1 MPVSA
6 VRTRLGSD
14 VSLWCQMLT
23 EAKAARAVVES
34 SSREKAFGPVI
45 VDYSSVQA
53 KVGGDRGG
61 DTSDT
66 GAVFLSAGATISYHT
81 APVVCC
87 VPCISRWSGA
97 DVVLGGAV
105 TQQCR

>member
-53 KVGGDRGG
+53 KVRGRGG
-61 DTSDT
+61 VSPGTDVIFVRVC
-66 GAVFLSAGATISYHT
+66 AVYYYIY
-81 APVVCC
+81 
-87 VPCISRWSGA
+87 R
-97 DVVLGGAV
+97 
-105 TQQCR
+105 

>member
-34 SSREKAFGPVI
+34 SNREKAFGPVI

-53 KVGGDRGG
+53 KVR
-61 DTSDT
+61 
-66 GAVFLSAGATISYHT
+66 
-81 APVVCC
+81 
-87 VPCISRWSGA
+87 SREGNEGPA
-97 DVVLGGAV
+97 RTLF
-105 TQQCR
+105 

>member
-1 MPVSA
+1 MSAWLQYQSLWDMPVST

-23 EAKAARAVVES
+23 EAKAARAVVEN

-53 KVGGDRGG
+53 KV
-61 DTSDT
+61 
-66 GAVFLSAGATISYHT
+66 
-81 APVVCC
+81 
-87 VPCISRWSGA
+87 SRVREGLIYIFSSPL
-97 DVVLGGAV
+97 LGLFVAHYN
-105 TQQCR
+105 

>member
-1 MPVSA
+1 MFTRMTHGAATASQVGEYVSAWLQYQSLWDMPVSA

-53 KVGGDRGG
+53 KVRI
-61 DTSDT
+61 
-66 GAVFLSAGATISYHT
+66 LSSWKTK
-81 APVVCC
+81 
-87 VPCISRWSGA
+87 
-97 DVVLGGAV
+97 
-105 TQQCR
+105 

>member
-1 MPVSA
+1 MSAWLQYQSLWDMPVSA

-53 KVGGDRGG
+53 KVTVKEHRPNVCTSAHFDRF
-61 DTSDT
+61 T
-66 GAVFLSAGATISYHT
+66 GLFSL
-81 APVVCC
+81 
-87 VPCISRWSGA
+87 
-97 DVVLGGAV
+97 
-105 TQQCR
+105 